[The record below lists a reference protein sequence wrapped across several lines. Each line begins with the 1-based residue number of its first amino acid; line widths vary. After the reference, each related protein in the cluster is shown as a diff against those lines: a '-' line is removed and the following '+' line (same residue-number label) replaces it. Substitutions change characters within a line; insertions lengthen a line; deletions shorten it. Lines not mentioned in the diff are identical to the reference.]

1 MSPTLSNVSVDSVIS
16 HRVEVVAATEEGT
29 EVLGLFIQDLVAH
42 FYANDGIVTSKQPER
57 LQWLFDVLTV
67 LLDQVGLR
75 TDTQSMVSMN

>member
-16 HRVEVVAATEEGT
+16 HRVGVVAATDEGT
-29 EVLGLFIQDLVAH
+29 EVLLFIQDLVAH

-75 TDTQSMVSMN
+75 TDTQRMVSMN